1 MKLNVEGNV
10 LYPKIEELFGATL
23 LQGNVKLDIKLTQDY
38 QNVKAGLLLQS
49 ADPKLQLSDF
59 ESIQSDKLCLGTSQ
73 TCLSGLLSGLLSGDF
88 SGLKIRPLKIFS
100 EGILKELTTSN
111 KKVLTFTL
119 GNKIEFDL
127 SGKIKSFI
135 DEYITSQDI
144 LQSSTVIKGEVETN
158 LGGYNTMCFGFLSSC
173 GIYRV
178 IQLT

>member
-23 LQGNVKLDIKLTQDY
+23 LQGNVKLDIKLIQDY

-73 TCLSGLLSGLLSGDF
+73 TCLSGLLGLLSGDF

-111 KKVLTFTL
+111 KKVLTFTF
-119 GNKIEFDL
+119 GNKIEFDV
-127 SGKIKSFI
+127 SGKVKSFI

-144 LQSSTVIKGEVETN
+144 LQSSTVKKGEVETN

-173 GIYRV
+173 GIYRL